1 MKCEELEV
9 YEDIDDYIGYDDTP
23 PMMYEK
29 SEVDAAIEELKDEN
43 AQLKKEIEFMHSNC
57 KWNAGDGCAR
67 LLGEKLAIINE
78 NVELK
83 RENRK
88 LKRALWLARATC
100 AQESQYWGAY
110 VRYVHLHENSF
121 YEFIND
127 DIFRRDNP
135 NNDSFRMWSNRWRSV
150 ERKCR
155 AKAEEYK

>member
-1 MKCEELEV
+1 MSNTKHYPTHPGAEHPPIMTCEIPLEE
-9 YEDIDDYIGYDDTP
+9 YESIKR
-23 PMMYEK
+23 EN
-29 SEVDAAIEELKDEN
+29 AELKDEI
-43 AQLKKEIEFMHSNC
+43 K
-57 KWNAGDGCAR
+57 R
-67 LLGEKLAIINE
+67 LE
-78 NVELK
+78 NVRKVHIESIESMCEWLK
-83 RENRK
+83 LDAK
-88 LKRALWLARATC
+88 QICKTQRALWLARAMR

-135 NNDSFRMWSNRWRSV
+135 NNDSFRIWSHRWQSV

>member
-1 MKCEELEV
+1 MSELKVRTAYSIAMEEEDLESSGTTLV
-9 YEDIDDYIGYDDTP
+9 YL
-23 PMMYEK
+23 K
-29 SEVDAAIEELKDEN
+29 SEADRVIAEKDA
-43 AQLKKEIEFMHSNC
+43 EI
-57 KWNAGDGCAR
+57 AR
-67 LLGEKLAIINE
+67 LKAIRKVHIESIESICEGLKLDAKQIC
-78 NVELK
+78 K
-83 RENRK
+83 TQ
-88 LKRALWLARATC
+88 RALWLARAMC